1 MDNILE
7 RLNNVDSNTSNLQ
20 KKFKLKFNPFPKS
33 GIAIINDSDNI
44 VSKLAPIDD
53 EIKTK
58 IVRYITDALYS
69 KQRDSHGLTNDKY
82 VSLIVRGE
90 YGSGKTQTLMYIK
103 YLFNNIK
110 NSSIKPYVVYV
121 DNPGQKLSEL
131 IGGIVAQIGVENFK
145 KYIWNIFM
153 LYLDTHPDVKK
164 DLLQNPY
171 KNDNS
176 LFPLSETDNRNITN
190 LSNTIQNYKELIDK
204 ITFGRNNSEKKQLIE
219 KLKGHIINSLNPETG
234 SPIVAEYF
242 YDILSETIGVSK
254 SWDMLTTGNVKELD
268 KREVNILKAI
278 VKIVCE
284 QLEYTDFIILIDEF
298 EEITA
303 ERLKRTDIDNYLR
316 NLRILIDREKNW
328 CSVFAMTAKALETIE
343 EYSAPLAGRIKGS
356 IIDLKPLN
364 ANGIKTLISNYL
376 SIARETSNDNAIY
389 SIYPFDE
396 SGIEQMLELNDN
408 YRQLKGS
415 PRFILKLCY
424 TLLQRAC
431 EELNEGETIDSKFV
445 KEYMNDM
452 LN

>member
-153 LYLDTHPDVKK
+153 SYLYTHPDVKK

-234 SPIVAEYF
+234 SA
-242 YDILSETIGVSK
+242 
-254 SWDMLTTGNVKELD
+254 
-268 KREVNILKAI
+268 
-278 VKIVCE
+278 
-284 QLEYTDFIILIDEF
+284 
-298 EEITA
+298 
-303 ERLKRTDIDNYLR
+303 RLL
-316 NLRILIDREKNW
+316 
-328 CSVFAMTAKALETIE
+328 FH
-343 EYSAPLAGRIKGS
+343 
-356 IIDLKPLN
+356 
-364 ANGIKTLISNYL
+364 
-376 SIARETSNDNAIY
+376 
-389 SIYPFDE
+389 
-396 SGIEQMLELNDN
+396 
-408 YRQLKGS
+408 
-415 PRFILKLCY
+415 
-424 TLLQRAC
+424 
-431 EELNEGETIDSKFV
+431 KF
-445 KEYMNDM
+445 
-452 LN
+452 L

>member
-1 MDNILE
+1 MENILDK
-7 RLNNVDSNTSNLQ
+7 LNNVDLIKSNLQ
-20 KKFKLKFNPFPKS
+20 KKFELNFNPFPKS

-44 VSKLAPIDD
+44 VSKLAPVD
-53 EIKTK
+53 EEVTRK
-58 IVRYITDALYS
+58 IVTYIHDALYS
-69 KQRDSHGLTNDKY
+69 GSIDSQGLRTDKY

-90 YGSGKTQTLMYIK
+90 YGSGKTQTLMFIK

-110 NSSIKPYVVYV
+110 NNNIRTYVVYV

-145 KYIWNIFM
+145 KYIWNIFIS
-153 LYLDTHPDVKK
+153 YLDEQPDIKTDLFRKSYKK
-164 DLLQNPY
+164 EV
-171 KNDNS
+171 S
-176 LFPLSETDNRNITN
+176 LFPISEIENGNYTN
-190 LSNTIQNYKELIDK
+190 LTNTVQNYKELIDK
-204 ITFGRNNSEKKQLIE
+204 LTFGKNNAEKKQLVE
-219 KLKGHIINSLNPETG
+219 RLKSHIINSLIPETG
-234 SPIVAEYF
+234 SPVVAEYF

-316 NLRILIDREKNW
+316 NLRLLIDREKNW
-328 CSVFAMTAKALETIE
+328 CSVFAMTSKALAMIE
-343 EYSAPLAGRIKGS
+343 EYSAPLAGRIKGT

-364 ANGIKTLISNYL
+364 SDAIKTMIANYL
-376 SIARETSNDNAIY
+376 SVARNTKKDN

-396 SGIEQMLELNDN
+396 SGIKQMLELNEN
-408 YRQLKGS
+408 YKQLKGS

-431 EELNEGETIDSKFV
+431 EELNEGETIDSEFV
-445 KEYMNDM
+445 KKYMDDM

>member
-1 MDNILE
+1 MDNILDK
-7 RLNNVDSNTSNLQ
+7 LNNVDLIKSNLQ
-20 KKFKLKFNPFPKS
+20 KKFELNFNPFPKS

-44 VSKLAPIDD
+44 VSKLAPVD
-53 EIKTK
+53 EEVTRK
-58 IVRYITDALYS
+58 IVTYIHDALYS
-69 KQRDSHGLTNDKY
+69 GSIDSQGLRTDKY

-90 YGSGKTQTLMYIK
+90 YGSGKTQTLMFIK

-110 NSSIKPYVVYV
+110 NNNIRPYVVYV

-145 KYIWNIFM
+145 KYIWNIFIS
-153 LYLDTHPDVKK
+153 YLDEQPDIKTDLFRKSYKK
-164 DLLQNPY
+164 EV
-171 KNDNS
+171 S
-176 LFPLSETDNRNITN
+176 LFPISEIENGNYTN
-190 LSNTIQNYKELIDK
+190 LTNTVQNYKELIDK
-204 ITFGRNNSEKKQLIE
+204 LTFGKNNAEKKQLVE
-219 KLKGHIINSLNPETG
+219 RLKSHIINSLIPETG
-234 SPIVAEYF
+234 SPVVAEYF

-316 NLRILIDREKNW
+316 NLRLLIDREKNW
-328 CSVFAMTAKALETIE
+328 CSVFAMTSKALAMIE
-343 EYSAPLAGRIKGS
+343 EYSAPLAGRIKGT

-364 ANGIKTLISNYL
+364 SDAIKTMIANYL
-376 SIARETSNDNAIY
+376 SVARNTKKDN
-389 SIYPFDE
+389 SINPFDE
-396 SGIEQMLELNDN
+396 SGIKQMLELNEN
-408 YRQLKGS
+408 YKQLKGS

-431 EELNEGETIDSKFV
+431 EELNEGETIDSEFV
-445 KEYMNDM
+445 KKYMDDM

>member
-1 MDNILE
+1 MDNILDK
-7 RLNNVDSNTSNLQ
+7 LNNVDLIKSNLQ
-20 KKFKLKFNPFPKS
+20 KKFELNFNPFPKS

-44 VSKLAPIDD
+44 VSKLAPVD
-53 EIKTK
+53 EEVTRK
-58 IVRYITDALYS
+58 IVTYIHDALYS
-69 KQRDSHGLTNDKY
+69 GSIENQGLRTDKY

-90 YGSGKTQTLMYIK
+90 YGSGKTQTLMFIK

-110 NSSIKPYVVYV
+110 NNNIKPYVVYV

-145 KYIWNIFM
+145 KYIWNIFIS
-153 LYLDTHPDVKK
+153 YLDKQPDIKTDLFRKSYKK
-164 DLLQNPY
+164 EV
-171 KNDNS
+171 S
-176 LFPLSETDNRNITN
+176 LFPISEIENDNYANLTN
-190 LSNTIQNYKELIDK
+190 TVQNYKELIDK
-204 ITFGRNNSEKKQLIE
+204 LTFGKNNAEKKQLVE
-219 KLKGHIINSLNPETG
+219 RLKSHIINSLIPETG
-234 SPIVAEYF
+234 SPVVAEYF

-316 NLRILIDREKNW
+316 NLRLLIDREKNW
-328 CSVFAMTAKALETIE
+328 CSVFAMTSKALAMIE
-343 EYSAPLAGRIKGS
+343 EYSASLAGRIKGT

-364 ANGIKTLISNYL
+364 SDAIKTMIANYL
-376 SIARETSNDNAIY
+376 SVAKNSPKDN

-396 SGIEQMLELNDN
+396 SGIKQMLELNEN
-408 YRQLKGS
+408 YKQLKGS

-424 TLLQRAC
+424 TLLQRAS
-431 EELNEGETIDSKFV
+431 EELNEGETIDSEFV
-445 KEYMNDM
+445 KKYMDDM

>member
-1 MDNILE
+1 MDNILDK
-7 RLNNVDSNTSNLQ
+7 LNNVDLIKSNLQ
-20 KKFKLKFNPFPKS
+20 KKFELNFNPFPKS

-44 VSKLAPIDD
+44 VSKLAPVD
-53 EIKTK
+53 EEVTRK
-58 IVRYITDALYS
+58 IVTYIHDALYS
-69 KQRDSHGLTNDKY
+69 GSIENQGLRTDKY

-90 YGSGKTQTLMYIK
+90 YGSGKTQTLMFIK

-110 NSSIKPYVVYV
+110 NNNIKPYVVYV

-145 KYIWNIFM
+145 KYIWNIFIS
-153 LYLDTHPDVKK
+153 YLDKQPDIKTDLFRKSYKK
-164 DLLQNPY
+164 EV
-171 KNDNS
+171 S
-176 LFPLSETDNRNITN
+176 LFPISEIENDNYANLTN
-190 LSNTIQNYKELIDK
+190 TVQNYKELIDK
-204 ITFGRNNSEKKQLIE
+204 LTFGKNNVEKKQLVE
-219 KLKGHIINSLNPETG
+219 RLKSHIINSLIPETG
-234 SPIVAEYF
+234 SPVVAEYF

-316 NLRILIDREKNW
+316 NLRLLIDREKNW
-328 CSVFAMTAKALETIE
+328 CSVFAMTSKALAMIE
-343 EYSAPLAGRIKGS
+343 EYSAPLAGRIKGT

-364 ANGIKTLISNYL
+364 SDAIKTMIANYL
-376 SIARETSNDNAIY
+376 SVAKNSPKDN

-396 SGIEQMLELNDN
+396 SVIKQMLELNEN
-408 YRQLKGS
+408 YKQLKGS

-424 TLLQRAC
+424 TLLQRAS
-431 EELNEGETIDSKFV
+431 EELNEGETIDSEFV
-445 KEYMNDM
+445 KKYMDDM